1 MTTTAMTITATLKCL
16 VLPLIWSWLQLLVRV
31 ENTSELFI
39 DEDFMMNIFFD
50 FQTKVDT
57 FADSLNYMSMKKS
70 SKPIGGSRK
79 QVDTAVSYDGVIA
92 EICYPVQR

>member
-1 MTTTAMTITATLKCL
+1 MTITTTLKCL

-50 FQTKVDT
+50 FQNKVDT
-57 FADSLNYMSMKKS
+57 FADSLKYMSMEKS
-70 SKPIGGSRK
+70 SNPIEGSRK
-79 QVDTAVSYDGVIA
+79 QVDKVVLYDEVIA